1 MTAQAWGDP
10 LRLAEE
16 LANRAPDSPR
26 AQYELGRTYIIYS
39 HYDPNS
45 PFTRLAYAPLE
56 RAASLPNSSILPQQ
70 ALIFMNAR
78 MGLPIEDAWW
88 TSMIAKLAARKP
100 GVQDES
106 SLSALTQCAREAR
119 CNLSRARMSQ
129 AFSAALSHGTSSARL
144 LATFS
149 DYAWNVLGDRA
160 LGEDMIRKA
169 IITENREP
177 AYLVTLARMLI
188 AEGRKP
194 EAQETIEKLEKLNLG
209 GQLND
214 TVAELSASLTTP

>member
-1 MTAQAWGDP
+1 
-10 LRLAEE
+10 
-16 LANRAPDSPR
+16 
-26 AQYELGRTYIIYS
+26 
-39 HYDPNS
+39 
-45 PFTRLAYAPLE
+45 
-56 RAASLPNSSILPQQ
+56 
-70 ALIFMNAR
+70 
-78 MGLPIEDAWW
+78 
-88 TSMIAKLAARKP
+88 
-100 GVQDES
+100 
-106 SLSALTQCAREAR
+106 
-119 CNLSRARMSQ
+119 MSQ